1 MPVFQI
7 HGLDYAYG
15 RWGEPDAPA
24 VFLIQ
29 GLGMPKEAWP
39 QPLVETL
46 VARGYQVI
54 APDNRD
60 AGASSRMT
68 DWHVTGADVA
78 RAIGRAL
85 LRRPVV
91 GEYALED
98 MALDALRLL
107 DELGIRRAHVAG
119 VSMGGMI
126 AQTLAVQSPNR
137 VATLTSISS
146 ASGNPRTGLGKF
158 GTIWSILR
166 PRGKTPRE
174 QILKTLRVLSGPAYP
189 VTEDELNRYLE
200 QLPNFDRD
208 LSAVFRQV
216 VALLSSGDRSEQLR
230 RIRAP
235 TLVVHGTADPL
246 LPFSAG
252 RETAELIPGAELWAV
267 EGMGHQLP
275 WTFMETLGAR
285 MAAFMNRYPV

>member
-1 MPVFQI
+1 
-7 HGLDYAYG
+7 
-15 RWGEPDAPA
+15 
-24 VFLIQ
+24 
-29 GLGMPKEAWP
+29 
-39 QPLVETL
+39 
-46 VARGYQVI
+46 
-54 APDNRD
+54 
-60 AGASSRMT
+60 
-68 DWHVTGADVA
+68 
-78 RAIGRAL
+78 
-85 LRRPVV
+85 
-91 GEYALED
+91 
-98 MALDALRLL
+98 
-107 DELGIRRAHVAG
+107 
-119 VSMGGMI
+119 MI

>member
-39 QPLVETL
+39 RPLVETL

-126 AQTLAVQSPNR
+126 A
-137 VATLTSISS
+137 
-146 ASGNPRTGLGKF
+146 
-158 GTIWSILR
+158 
-166 PRGKTPRE
+166 
-174 QILKTLRVLSGPAYP
+174 
-189 VTEDELNRYLE
+189 
-200 QLPNFDRD
+200 
-208 LSAVFRQV
+208 
-216 VALLSSGDRSEQLR
+216 
-230 RIRAP
+230 
-235 TLVVHGTADPL
+235 
-246 LPFSAG
+246 
-252 RETAELIPGAELWAV
+252 
-267 EGMGHQLP
+267 
-275 WTFMETLGAR
+275 
-285 MAAFMNRYPV
+285 